1 MAPLLDRALEGIPCH
16 WLSAAHL
23 EELTPGGHL
32 LFAVGMDAFGPGRE
46 FYALVRWLRQHPAAL
61 AGCTAGGGGG
71 RRRRALHQAGGP
83 GPGDGGQPGRLCL
96 PRQAPGGGTGSLYN
110 QHILAAQLGLSWEET
125 YCRRVRELAQ
135 RVLAF
140 QLPRFRQPR
149 ILMLHA
155 SDHLHSNT
163 VWMGRQILAQL
174 PATFTSQEVSLQ
186 NGTIQ
191 DCRGC
196 SYTACLHYA
205 QHHTCFYGGTISQEV
220 LPAIQACD
228 AMLFLCPN
236 YNDAV
241 SANLMA
247 LFNRMTNLLVQ
258 HTLYDKYLFG
268 IVVSGY
274 SGSDLVAQ
282 SSCWGPCASTKPP
295 SSPAASA

>member
-1 MAPLLDRALEGIPCH
+1 MTASPSLTLLQAGTSPRLAPLLDRALEGIPCH

-61 AGCTAGGGGG
+61 AGCTAGVVVDGAGELYTKQAAQ
-71 RRRRALHQAGGP
+71 ALVMAANLAGCAFP
-83 GPGDGGQPGRLCL
+83 GKPLVE
-96 PRQAPGGGTGSLYN
+96 GTGSLYN

-196 SYTACLHYA
+196 SYTACKRVRE
-205 QHHTCFYGGTISQEV
+205 GE
-220 LPAIQACD
+220 
-228 AMLFLCPN
+228 
-236 YNDAV
+236 AV
-241 SANLMA
+241 I
-247 LFNRMTNLLVQ
+247 R
-258 HTLYDKYLFG
+258 
-268 IVVSGY
+268 
-274 SGSDLVAQ
+274 
-282 SSCWGPCASTKPP
+282 GPPF
-295 SSPAASA
+295 

>member
-1 MAPLLDRALEGIPCH
+1 MP
-16 WLSAAHL
+16 S
-23 EELTPGGHL
+23 
-32 LFAVGMDAFGPGRE
+32 
-46 FYALVRWLRQHPAAL
+46 PANPWWR
-61 AGCTAGGGGG
+61 G
-71 RRRRALHQAGGP
+71 
-83 GPGDGGQPGRLCL
+83 
-96 PRQAPGGGTGSLYN
+96 QAPLYN

-135 RVLAF
+135 RVLTF

-191 DCRGC
+191 DCRGR

-220 LPAIQACD
+220 LPRHPG
-228 AMLFLCPN
+228 L
-236 YNDAV
+236 
-241 SANLMA
+241 
-247 LFNRMTNLLVQ
+247 
-258 HTLYDKYLFG
+258 
-268 IVVSGY
+268 
-274 SGSDLVAQ
+274 
-282 SSCWGPCASTKPP
+282 
-295 SSPAASA
+295 